1 MYSDRVNVDLDDL
14 IEFRKRLIER
24 AEQLSDQEAKTKRA
38 IDDVAQT
45 WKDEV
50 FRKFASDFLQDVEQI
65 KDLVE
70 DLYWLDDPILKN
82 YQEKLENYL
91 GNKII

>member
-82 YQEKLENYL
+82 YQEKLESYL
-91 GNKII
+91 GN

>member
-50 FRKFASDFLQDVEQI
+50 FREFASDFLQDVEQI

-82 YQEKLENYL
+82 YQEKLQGYL
-91 GNKII
+91 GN